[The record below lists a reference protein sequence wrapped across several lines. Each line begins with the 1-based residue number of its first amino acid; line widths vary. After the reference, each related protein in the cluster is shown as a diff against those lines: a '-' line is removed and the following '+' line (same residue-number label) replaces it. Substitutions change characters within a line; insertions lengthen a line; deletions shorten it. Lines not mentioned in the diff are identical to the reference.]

1 MIKTKRA
8 HDRPARND
16 GTRILVDRI
25 WPRGTAGM
33 SLAPLLVFCLII
45 SFT

>member
-16 GTRILVDRI
+16 GTRILVAR
-25 WPRGTAGM
+25 
-33 SLAPLLVFCLII
+33 SAPPGRLR
-45 SFT
+45 SFPLRKKSR